1 MNIKS
6 LLLGSAAVL
15 VAATGARAADAIV
28 IAEPEPVEYVRVCDT
43 YGAGYFY
50 IPGTETC
57 MRIHGYVRGVVSAGD
72 NVYARTRYGHAKEYF
87 SPLGVDPAGLITT
100 NPANANRPTGR
111 HLSIGPVGAP
121 INGYDGIDNDTYDW
135 MTRAHLR
142 FSTATETEL
151 GTLRSYI
158 DMRSQW
164 SDGVDSANGT
174 IRNAWIELGGFRMGM
189 GDTSFVTW
197 TNGYGTVYNDDI
209 NTPMGKRT
217 NFISYTFSADNGFSA
232 MIGLE
237 QGNNGADNNDTS
249 YRDPITGILGS
260 TILSSNGARGGFYG
274 FARSATVLPNTTHL
288 RLDPGAN
295 VYARNH
301 ELSAKIDD
309 YVPNVVGGVKYEQGW
324 GGVSA
329 VVAYDAF
336 YEEWAGKIRLD
347 VNATDDLSLFLM
359 AGYKSHDDYYRIDE
373 SYGTTNGV
381 TPGFNHL
388 NNTFGVYRAHSTIY
402 GDWGGDWAL
411 WGGGQYRFNEDRTAF
426 NLQLSYDDTRTFA
439 AVANVEH
446 EIVSGLSIIAEV
458 NYVSWDDK
466 VGFGAL
472 AGVPAGTNVPTADT
486 GVRSSLRGED
496 AFGGLIVLQ
505 RSF

>member
-72 NVYARTRYGHAKEYF
+72 DVYARQ
-87 SPLGVDPAGLITT
+87 LGQ
-100 NPANANRPTGR
+100 
-111 HLSIGPVGAP
+111 
-121 INGYDGIDNDTYDW
+121 IDQDTYGW

-142 FSTATETEL
+142 FSTASETEL
-151 GTLRSYI
+151 GTLRTYI
-158 DMRSQW
+158 DSRFQW
-164 SDGVDSANGT
+164 EDGSDDSSTGT

-209 NTPMGKRT
+209 HAPLSKRT
-217 NFISYTFSADNGFSA
+217 NFINYTFNGGNGFSA
-232 MIGLE
+232 MIGVE
-237 QGNNGADNNDTS
+237 QGNNSGDAGGA
-249 YRDPITGILGS
+249 YRHRRVFNANGDPASGIDSDPLNHN
-260 TILSSNGARGGFYG
+260 TI
-274 FARSATVLPNTTHL
+274 
-288 RLDPGAN
+288 
-295 VYARNH
+295 
-301 ELSAKIDD
+301 IDD
-309 YVPNVVGGVKYEQGW
+309 YTPNFVGGVKYAQGW
-324 GGVSA
+324 GGISA
-329 VVAYDAF
+329 VAAYDARN
-336 YEEWAGKIRLD
+336 EEWSAKARLD

-359 AGYKSHDDYYRIDE
+359 AGYKSHDDAFAVDQDYVSPVDSAGNATYLGFYR
-373 SYGTTNGV
+373 
-381 TPGFNHL
+381 L
-388 NNTFGVYRAHSTIY
+388 NKTIY
-402 GDWGGDWAL
+402 GDWGGDWAV
-411 WGGGQYRFNEDRTAF
+411 WTGGQYRFNENRTSF
-426 NLQLSYDDTRTFA
+426 NLQLSYDDARTFA

-446 EIVSGLSIIAEV
+446 EIVSGLSITAEL
-458 NYVSWDDK
+458 NYVKWNDDY
-466 VGFGAL
+466 GYGAL
-472 AGVPAGTNVPTADT
+472 FNAN
-486 GVRSSLRGED
+486 GVRTSEGVRASLKGED